1 MVNYSEALSEL
12 KKLLSSDD
20 IVVRELV
27 AGGKKSA
34 LIYVDGMSDT
44 VILDESVLKKLSDE
58 KNSFEF
64 AAESLKD
71 VLGFSGEIQTLD
83 SVGNAAALCFWRTA
97 RRTISFCP

>member
-20 IVVRELV
+20 VVVRELV

-44 VILDESVLKKLSDE
+44 VILDESVLK
-58 KNSFEF
+58 NQF
-64 AAESLKD
+64 
-71 VLGFSGEIQTLD
+71 
-83 SVGNAAALCFWRTA
+83 
-97 RRTISFCP
+97 